1 MSNKKKYLSPMT
13 LIIRLTIYEMLKVIQ
28 YIWVQSI
35 YPLSKLIVILLPY
48 IMFIIGG
55 GKFKLGIKIFIP
67 LILLGISWFLGGIAN
82 KLGKGDNPPIPLEP
96 FTTEDE
102 YGELSIRQDRIQE
115 LILFTSDY
123 ESWLKRKGL
132 L

>member
-1 MSNKKKYLSPMT
+1 MHPVTFLVRLS
-13 LIIRLTIYEMLKVIQ
+13 LYEMLKAIH
-28 YIWVQSI
+28 YIWLQSI
-35 YPLSKLIVILLPY
+35 YPVSKLIVILLPY
-48 IMFIIGG
+48 MMYMIGKD
-55 GKFKLGIKIFIP
+55 GKPLIGIRLFIP
-67 LILLGISWFLGGIAN
+67 PIVLGISWFLNEFAN
-82 KLGKGDNPPIPLEP
+82 KLGKGDTPPIPLEP

-102 YGELSIRQDRIQE
+102 YGEVSISYDRIQE